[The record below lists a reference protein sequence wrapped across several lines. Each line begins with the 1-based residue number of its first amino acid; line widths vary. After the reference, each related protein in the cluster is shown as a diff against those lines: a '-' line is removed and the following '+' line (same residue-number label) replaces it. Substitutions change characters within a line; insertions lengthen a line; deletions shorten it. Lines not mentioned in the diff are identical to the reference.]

1 MKPVNNALILL
12 ILLNFSA
19 SIAYCQ
25 ENDLIS
31 RVKTD
36 LFLYRTQKSD
46 QSIVIQ
52 TDKSLY
58 RPGKTIWM
66 KGYVTDA
73 MTHVL
78 SLKSLE
84 LSVLLIGNKGQLVS
98 DSKYLLKNGIVE
110 FNIPIPSTLKS
121 DLYYLIAYTPE
132 MENIGIQAV

>member
-1 MKPVNNALILL
+1 MKPVNNALIFL

-36 LFLYRTQKSD
+36 LLLYRTQKND
-46 QSIVIQ
+46 QSIAIQ
-52 TDKSLY
+52 TDKLLY
-58 RPGKTIWM
+58 RPGETIWM

-73 MTHVL
+73 MTHNP

-84 LSVLLIGNKGQLVS
+84 LSALLVDNKGIPVI

-110 FNIPIPSTLKS
+110 FNIPIPSYLKS
-121 DLYYLIAYTPE
+121 DVYYLIAYTPE
-132 MENIGIQAV
+132 M